1 MEELEKHGTPC
12 TEHGVSY
19 AHRCLCRRTRYKWND
34 DAHAHKFLCRHTACS
49 SGGAARARRF
59 ACRHN
64 PCSNRAVGCVSRCQS
79 HHSPCSTR
87 VIARVCRY
95 SSHHNPCTN
104 GENARARKWPC
115 RHNPCSNRAVGC
127 VSRCQSHHSPCNS
140 SAGARARTSFFWSCL
155 TASRRKARGSKSTL
169 LRRRWRYFGA
179 VNCQRSGWCGCDTR
193 ARSTRSGLTRS
204 RGENVTVVAVSCN
217 RFFASPPAGVG
228 G

>member
-64 PCSNRAVGCVSRCQS
+64 PCSNRAVGCVSRCES
-79 HHSPCSTR
+79 HR
-87 VIARVCRY
+87 
-95 SSHHNPCTN
+95 
-104 GENARARKWPC
+104 
-115 RHNPCSNRAVGC
+115 
-127 VSRCQSHHSPCNS
+127 SPCN
-140 SAGARARTSFFWSCL
+140 GRVCGRARTSFFWSCL

-179 VNCQRSGWCGCDTR
+179 VNCHRSGWCGCDTR
-193 ARSTRSGLTRS
+193 ARSTRSGLHAVARRERYSRS
-204 RGENVTVVAVSCN
+204 CFCN